1 MEKPIVSQSRKRPVV
16 FFAATVLSLLFSLAP
31 ATHLA
36 AQERRAVTETKDE
49 PSKDIPIPKEDSSV
63 TQHQTTVGGQTVHYT
78 ATAGNLLISKEDHDE
93 LLKPYH
99 SVFYVAYTE
108 DGADANKRPVTF
120 LYNGGPGSA
129 TIWLE
134 MGSVGPMRVVSDS
147 PNATHNPPFTVV
159 PNESSLIDKT
169 DLVFIDAPG
178 TGYSH
183 PVGKGTVKDIAGV
196 DEDLTA
202 FTKFIIR
209 YITVNH
215 RWNSPKFLFGE
226 SYGTTRSAGLSAT
239 LNEAGVQLNGIV
251 LLSSILNYNAR
262 SAGLDNNYITD
273 LPTFAAIAYYHNKV
287 ADKPAD
293 VLTFVQQAREFAAGP
308 YTQALWAGNAL
319 SAADLDKVAAQMSHF
334 TGLSAQFIKD
344 SNLRVGASQFR
355 KELLRDQNKILGR
368 YDGRFE
374 GPDVEAAGNN
384 PGYDPSDT
392 GISGAYIAAFHD
404 YLEKELK
411 YVSQD
416 TYNNSMIG
424 NDPWDWKHRA
434 AGGPGGGGFGRQQT
448 MPYVA
453 GDLGD
458 TILKNPHLKVFS
470 ANGIYDLA
478 TPFFATEWEL
488 AHMGTDAKLR
498 GNVTFGYYPAGHMV
512 YLNVDALKEF
522 RQDLGKFY
530 DSAR

>member
-1 MEKPIVSQSRKRPVV
+1 LLPSRTRPSLVV
-16 FFAATVLSLLFSLAP
+16 AGTLLTLLISSLFSAPLA
-31 ATHLA
+31 A
-36 AQERRAVTETKDE
+36 AQERRVTETKEE
-49 PSKDIPIPKEDSSV
+49 PSKDIPIPKEESAV
-63 TQHQTTVGGQTVHYT
+63 TQHQQTLNGQAIHYT
-78 ATAGNLLISKEDHDE
+78 ATAGNLLLSKEDHDQNE
-93 LLKPYH
+93 KPYH
-99 SVFYVAYTE
+99 SIFYVAYTE
-108 DGADANKRPVTF
+108 DGADAKTRPITF

-134 MGSVGPMRVVSDS
+134 MGSVGPMRVLSQS
-147 PNATHNPPFTVV
+147 PEPANNPPFTVV
-159 PNESSLIDKT
+159 PNEYSLLDKT

-183 PVGKGTVKDIAGV
+183 PVGKGTVKDVAGV
-196 DEDLTA
+196 DEDLRA

-262 SAGLDNNYITD
+262 SAGLDNNYLTD
-273 LPTFAAIAYYHNKV
+273 LPTFAAIAWYHDKV
-287 ADKPAD
+287 PNKPAD
-293 VLTFVQQAREFAAGP
+293 VMTFVQQARDFARGP
-308 YTQALWAGNAL
+308 YAQALYAGNAL
-319 SAADLDKVAAQMSHF
+319 SDADADKIATQLSGF
-334 TGLSAQFIKD
+334 TGLSVKFIKD
-344 SNLRVGASQFR
+344 ANLRISATRFR

-374 GPDVEAAGNN
+374 GPDADAAGEN

-392 GISGAYIAAFHD
+392 SINGPYIASFHD
-404 YLEKELK
+404 YLERDLK
-411 YVSQD
+411 FLSQD
-416 TYNNSMIG
+416 TYNDSGPGINE
-424 NDPWDWKHRA
+424 NWDWNHR
-434 AGGPGGGGFGRQQT
+434 GVGRGFGGGQR

-458 TILKNPHLKVFS
+458 TMRKNPHLKVFA

-478 TPFFATEWEL
+478 TPFTATEWEL
-488 AHMGTDAKLR
+488 AHMGTDAKMR
-498 GNVTFGYYPAGHMV
+498 ANVTWGYYPSGHMV
-512 YLNVDALKEF
+512 YLNVDALKAF
-522 RQDLGKFY
+522 RADLGRFY
-530 DSAR
+530 DSAK

>member
-1 MEKPIVSQSRKRPVV
+1 MEKP
-16 FFAATVLSLLFSLAP
+16 TVLNLRPRSIPAASTFLALLFSFAIH
-31 ATHLA
+31 AA
-36 AQERRAVTETKDE
+36 AQERRAVTDTKEE
-49 PSKDIPIPKEDSSV
+49 PSKDIPIPKEDASV
-63 TQHQTTVGGQTVHYT
+63 TQHQTTVGGRSIHYT
-78 ATAGNLLISKEDHDE
+78 ATAGNLLIGKEDHDE

-108 DGADANKRPVTF
+108 DGADASKRPVTF

-134 MGSVGPMRVVSDS
+134 MGSVGPVRVISDS
-147 PNATHNPPFTVV
+147 PEPTHGAPYTVV
-159 PNESSLIDKT
+159 PNEYSLIDKS

-196 DEDLTA
+196 DEDLSA
-202 FTKFIIR
+202 FTKFVIR

-239 LNEAGVQLNGIV
+239 LAEAGVQLNGIV

-287 ADKPAD
+287 TDKPSD
-293 VLTFVQQAREFAAGP
+293 ILTFVQQAREFASGP
-308 YTQALWAGNAL
+308 YAQALWAGNTL
-319 SAADLDKVAAQMSHF
+319 SEADTDKIAAQISHF
-334 TGLSAQFIKD
+334 TGLSAKFIKD
-344 SNLRVGASQFR
+344 SNLRVGATQFR

-374 GPDVEAAGNN
+374 GPDAEAAGSN

-392 GISGAYIAAFHD
+392 GISGAYIAAFHE

-411 YVSQD
+411 FISQD
-416 TYNNSMIG
+416 TYNNTLLG
-424 NDPWDWKHRA
+424 NEPWDWKHRA
-434 AGGPGGGGFGRQQT
+434 AGGPGGGGGFGRQQT

-470 ANGIYDLA
+470 ANGIFDLA
-478 TPFFATEWEL
+478 TPFTSTEWEL
-488 AHMGTDAKLR
+488 SHMGTDARLR

-512 YLNVDALKEF
+512 YLNVDALKSF
-522 RQDLGKFY
+522 KQDLGKFY
-530 DSAR
+530 DVAK

>member
-1 MEKPIVSQSRKRPVV
+1 VSYPRIRPVV
-16 FFAATVLSLLFSLAP
+16 AAALSLALASLSL
-31 ATHLA
+31 TSVH
-36 AQERRAVTETKDE
+36 AQERRATSDTKEE
-49 PSKDIPIPKEDSSV
+49 PSKDIPIPKEETAV
-63 TQHQTTVGGQTVHYT
+63 TQHQQNLGGQTIHYT
-78 ATAGNLLISKEDHDE
+78 ATVGNLLIGKEDHDQND
-93 LLKPYH
+93 KPYH
-99 SVFYVAYTE
+99 SIFYIAYTQ
-108 DGADANKRPVTF
+108 DGADAKTRPVTF

-134 MGSVGPMRVVSDS
+134 MGSVGPVRVISQS
-147 PNATHNPPFTVV
+147 PEPTNNPPFTVV
-159 PNESSLIDKT
+159 PNEYSLLDKT

-178 TGYSH
+178 TGYSR
-183 PVGKGTVKDIAGV
+183 PVGKGTVKDVAGV
-196 DEDLTA
+196 DEDLRA
-202 FTKFIIR
+202 FTKFIVR

-262 SAGLDNNYITD
+262 SAGLDNSYITD
-273 LPTFAAIAYYHNKV
+273 LPTFAAIAYYHNKIPN
-287 ADKPAD
+287 KPAD
-293 VLTFVQQAREFAAGP
+293 ILAFIEQAREFAHGP
-308 YTQALWAGNAL
+308 YAAALYAGNAL
-319 SAADLDKVAAQMSHF
+319 PDADADKIAEQMSALI
-334 TGLSAQFIKD
+334 GLSPKFIKEA
-344 SNLRVGASQFR
+344 NLRISATRFR

-368 YDGRFE
+368 YDGRFA
-374 GPDVEAAGNN
+374 GPDADAAGEN

-392 GISGAYIAAFHD
+392 GISGAYVASFHE

-411 YVSQD
+411 FSSPEA
-416 TYNNSMIG
+416 YNNSG
-424 NDPWDWKHRA
+424 PGLNQNWDWDHHPA
-434 AGGPGGGGFGRQQT
+434 TGPAFGFGRQQR

-458 TILKNPHLKVFS
+458 TIRKNPHLKVFA

-478 TPFFATEWEL
+478 TPFTATEWEL

-498 GNVTFGYYPAGHMV
+498 GNVTWGYYPSGHMV
-512 YLNVDALKEF
+512 YLNVDALKIF

-530 DSAR
+530 DSAK